1 MSKKRKVVSG
11 IHLPFCVILLAEKEV
26 CYMSVK
32 KSETALAE
40 RIGRKKLRGI
50 KYLLLAVPFLI
61 YVFAFSYVAALVLLI
76 TSFNIVCVW
85 LGCIFAGL
93 GQKFLDFG
101 SMVFVGLG
109 NFQKLFTERS
119 EVLRVLRNTLALS
132 ALGLLATPVPVVFA
146 IMFNE
151 IKNSKFKKIV
161 QTATTLPNFISWIIV
176 YGVAFAFFSVNGF
189 VSVLMQK
196 IGIQPPVMGILGDV
210 DHTWVLQWILGIWKS
225 FGWSAIIYIAA
236 ITGIDSELY
245 DAAKVDGANAFQ
257 RFKSITL
264 PMLTPTTFFV
274 SIMLTIACFKV
285 FDLISVMTN
294 GGPGR
299 ATNVLVYHIY
309 NTAFINYEFGYASAI
324 SMVLFAIVLTITVI
338 QFKTEKKWVSY
349 M

>member
-1 MSKKRKVVSG
+1 MS
-11 IHLPFCVILLAEKEV
+11 
-26 CYMSVK
+26 MK

-61 YVFAFSYVAALVLLI
+61 YVFAFSYVPLVGWI
-76 TSFNIVCVW
+76 YSVFDYKI
-85 LGCIFAGL
+85 

-101 SMVFVGLG
+101 SMVFIGLG

-151 IKNSKFKKIV
+151 IKNSRLKKIV

-245 DAAKVDGANAFQ
+245 DAAKVDGANKIQSILHITIPGIMSTYVVMFLLAVSNILSNGFDQ
-257 RFKSITL
+257 YFMFYNPMVADKIEVLDYYVYKVGFYINDYSYSITL
-264 PMLTPTTFFV
+264 GMLK
-274 SIMLTIACFKV
+274 SIL
-285 FDLISVMTN
+285 
-294 GGPGR
+294 G
-299 ATNVLVYHIY
+299 
-309 NTAFINYEFGYASAI
+309 
-324 SMVLFAIVLTITVI
+324 IVLLFTANALS
-338 QFKTEKKWVSY
+338 KKIRGESIV
-349 M
+349 

>member
-1 MSKKRKVVSG
+1 
-11 IHLPFCVILLAEKEV
+11 
-26 CYMSVK
+26 MSVK

-61 YVFAFSYVAALVLLI
+61 YVFAFSYVPLVGWI
-76 TSFNIVCVW
+76 YSVFDYKI
-85 LGCIFAGL
+85 

-101 SMVFVGLG
+101 SMVFVGLS

-151 IKNSKFKKIV
+151 IKNSRFKKIV

-245 DAAKVDGANAFQ
+245 DAAKVDGANKIQSILHITIPGIMPTYVVMFLLAVSNILSNGFDQ
-257 RFKSITL
+257 YFMFYNPMVADKIEVLDYYVYKVGFYINDYSYSITL
-264 PMLTPTTFFV
+264 GMLK
-274 SIMLTIACFKV
+274 SIL
-285 FDLISVMTN
+285 
-294 GGPGR
+294 G
-299 ATNVLVYHIY
+299 
-309 NTAFINYEFGYASAI
+309 
-324 SMVLFAIVLTITVI
+324 IVLLFTANALS
-338 QFKTEKKWVSY
+338 KKIRGESIV
-349 M
+349 

>member
-1 MSKKRKVVSG
+1 
-11 IHLPFCVILLAEKEV
+11 
-26 CYMSVK
+26 MSVK

-61 YVFAFSYVAALVLLI
+61 YVFAFSYVPLVGWI
-76 TSFNIVCVW
+76 YSVFDYKI
-85 LGCIFAGL
+85 

-146 IMFNE
+146 IVFNE

-245 DAAKVDGANAFQ
+245 DAAKVDGANKIQSILHITIPGIMPTYVVMFLLAVSNILSNGFDQ
-257 RFKSITL
+257 YFMFYNPMVADKIEVLDYYVYKVGFYINDYSYSITL
-264 PMLTPTTFFV
+264 GMLK
-274 SIMLTIACFKV
+274 SIL
-285 FDLISVMTN
+285 
-294 GGPGR
+294 G
-299 ATNVLVYHIY
+299 
-309 NTAFINYEFGYASAI
+309 
-324 SMVLFAIVLTITVI
+324 IVLLFTANALS
-338 QFKTEKKWVSY
+338 KKIRGESIV
-349 M
+349 

>member
-1 MSKKRKVVSG
+1 
-11 IHLPFCVILLAEKEV
+11 
-26 CYMSVK
+26 MSVK

-40 RIGRKKLRGI
+40 RIGRKQLRGI

-61 YVFAFSYVAALVLLI
+61 YVFAFSYVPLVGWI
-76 TSFNIVCVW
+76 YSVFDYKI
-85 LGCIFAGL
+85 

-245 DAAKVDGANAFQ
+245 DAAKVDGANKIQSILHITIPGIMPTYVVMFLLAVSNILSNGFDQ
-257 RFKSITL
+257 YFMFYNPMVADKIEVLDYYVYKVGFYINDYSYSITL
-264 PMLTPTTFFV
+264 GMLK
-274 SIMLTIACFKV
+274 SIL
-285 FDLISVMTN
+285 
-294 GGPGR
+294 G
-299 ATNVLVYHIY
+299 
-309 NTAFINYEFGYASAI
+309 
-324 SMVLFAIVLTITVI
+324 IVLLFTANALS
-338 QFKTEKKWVSY
+338 KKIRGESIV
-349 M
+349 

>member
-1 MSKKRKVVSG
+1 
-11 IHLPFCVILLAEKEV
+11 
-26 CYMSVK
+26 MSVK

-50 KYLLLAVPFLI
+50 KYLLLVVPFLI
-61 YVFAFSYVAALVLLI
+61 YVFAFSYVPLVGWI
-76 TSFNIVCVW
+76 YSVFDYKI
-85 LGCIFAGL
+85 

-245 DAAKVDGANAFQ
+245 DAAKVDGANKIQSILHITIPGIMPTYVVMFLLAVSNILSNGFDQ
-257 RFKSITL
+257 YFMFYNPMVADKIEVLDYYVYKVGFYINDYSYSITL
-264 PMLTPTTFFV
+264 GMLK
-274 SIMLTIACFKV
+274 SIL
-285 FDLISVMTN
+285 
-294 GGPGR
+294 G
-299 ATNVLVYHIY
+299 
-309 NTAFINYEFGYASAI
+309 
-324 SMVLFAIVLTITVI
+324 IVLLFTANALS
-338 QFKTEKKWVSY
+338 KKIRGESIV
-349 M
+349 

>member
-1 MSKKRKVVSG
+1 
-11 IHLPFCVILLAEKEV
+11 
-26 CYMSVK
+26 MSVK

-61 YVFAFSYVAALVLLI
+61 YVFAFSYVPLVGWI
-76 TSFNIVCVW
+76 YSVFDYKIV
-85 LGCIFAGL
+85 
-93 GQKFLDFG
+93 QKFLDFG

-245 DAAKVDGANAFQ
+245 DAAKVDGANKIQSILHITIPGIMPTYVVMFLLAVSNILSNGFDQ
-257 RFKSITL
+257 YFMFYNPMVADKIEVLDYYVYKVGFYINDYSYSITL
-264 PMLTPTTFFV
+264 GMLK
-274 SIMLTIACFKV
+274 SIL
-285 FDLISVMTN
+285 
-294 GGPGR
+294 G
-299 ATNVLVYHIY
+299 
-309 NTAFINYEFGYASAI
+309 
-324 SMVLFAIVLTITVI
+324 IVLLFTANALS
-338 QFKTEKKWVSY
+338 KKIRGESIV
-349 M
+349 

>member
-1 MSKKRKVVSG
+1 M
-11 IHLPFCVILLAEKEV
+11 
-26 CYMSVK
+26 K

-61 YVFAFSYVAALVLLI
+61 YVFAFSYVPLVGWI
-76 TSFNIVCVW
+76 YSVFDYKI
-85 LGCIFAGL
+85 

-245 DAAKVDGANAFQ
+245 DAAKVDGANKIQSILHITIPGIMPTYVVMFLLAVSNILSNGFDQ
-257 RFKSITL
+257 YFMFYNPMVADKIEVLDYYVYKVGFYINDYSYSITL
-264 PMLTPTTFFV
+264 GMLK
-274 SIMLTIACFKV
+274 SIL
-285 FDLISVMTN
+285 
-294 GGPGR
+294 G
-299 ATNVLVYHIY
+299 
-309 NTAFINYEFGYASAI
+309 
-324 SMVLFAIVLTITVI
+324 IVLLFTANALS
-338 QFKTEKKWVSY
+338 KKIRGESIV
-349 M
+349 

>member
-1 MSKKRKVVSG
+1 
-11 IHLPFCVILLAEKEV
+11 
-26 CYMSVK
+26 MSVK

-61 YVFAFSYVAALVLLI
+61 YVFAFSYVPLVGWI
-76 TSFNIVCVW
+76 YSVFDYKI
-85 LGCIFAGL
+85 

-225 FGWSAIIYIAA
+225 FGWTAIIYIAA

-245 DAAKVDGANAFQ
+245 DAAKVDGANKIQSILHITIPGIMPTYVVMFLLAVSNILSNGFDQ
-257 RFKSITL
+257 YFMFYNPMVADKIEVLDYYVYKVGFYINDYSYSITL
-264 PMLTPTTFFV
+264 GMLK
-274 SIMLTIACFKV
+274 SIL
-285 FDLISVMTN
+285 
-294 GGPGR
+294 G
-299 ATNVLVYHIY
+299 
-309 NTAFINYEFGYASAI
+309 
-324 SMVLFAIVLTITVI
+324 IVLLFTANALS
-338 QFKTEKKWVSY
+338 KKIRGESIV
-349 M
+349 

>member
-1 MSKKRKVVSG
+1 
-11 IHLPFCVILLAEKEV
+11 
-26 CYMSVK
+26 MSVK

-61 YVFAFSYVAALVLLI
+61 YVFAFSYVPLVGWI
-76 TSFNIVCVW
+76 YSVFDYKI
-85 LGCIFAGL
+85 

-132 ALGLLATPVPVVFA
+132 ALGLLSTPVPVVFA

-245 DAAKVDGANAFQ
+245 DAAKVDGANKIQSILHITIPGIMPTYVVMFLLAVSNILSNGFDQ
-257 RFKSITL
+257 YFMFYNPMVADKIEVLDYYVYKVGFYINDYSYSITL
-264 PMLTPTTFFV
+264 GMLK
-274 SIMLTIACFKV
+274 SIL
-285 FDLISVMTN
+285 
-294 GGPGR
+294 G
-299 ATNVLVYHIY
+299 
-309 NTAFINYEFGYASAI
+309 
-324 SMVLFAIVLTITVI
+324 IVLLFTANALS
-338 QFKTEKKWVSY
+338 KKIRGESIV
-349 M
+349 

>member
-1 MSKKRKVVSG
+1 
-11 IHLPFCVILLAEKEV
+11 
-26 CYMSVK
+26 MSVK

-40 RIGRKKLRGI
+40 RIGRKKLRRI

-61 YVFAFSYVAALVLLI
+61 YVFAFSYVPLVGWI
-76 TSFNIVCVW
+76 YSVFDYKI
-85 LGCIFAGL
+85 

-101 SMVFVGLG
+101 SMVFVGLS

-151 IKNSKFKKIV
+151 IKNSRFKKIV

-245 DAAKVDGANAFQ
+245 DAAKVDGANKIQSILHITIPGIMPTYVVMFLLAVSNILSNGFDQ
-257 RFKSITL
+257 YFMFYNPMVADKIEVLDYYVYKVGFYINDYSYSITL
-264 PMLTPTTFFV
+264 GMLK
-274 SIMLTIACFKV
+274 SIL
-285 FDLISVMTN
+285 
-294 GGPGR
+294 G
-299 ATNVLVYHIY
+299 
-309 NTAFINYEFGYASAI
+309 
-324 SMVLFAIVLTITVI
+324 IVLLFTANALS
-338 QFKTEKKWVSY
+338 KKIRGESIV
-349 M
+349 

>member
-1 MSKKRKVVSG
+1 
-11 IHLPFCVILLAEKEV
+11 
-26 CYMSVK
+26 MSVK

-61 YVFAFSYVAALVLLI
+61 YVFAFSYVPLVGWI
-76 TSFNIVCVW
+76 YSVFDYKI
-85 LGCIFAGL
+85 

-245 DAAKVDGANAFQ
+245 DAAKVDGANKIQSILHITIPGIMPTYVVMFLLAVSNILSNGFDQ
-257 RFKSITL
+257 YFMFYNPMVAYKIEVLDYYVYKVGFYINDYSYSITL
-264 PMLTPTTFFV
+264 GMLK
-274 SIMLTIACFKV
+274 SIL
-285 FDLISVMTN
+285 
-294 GGPGR
+294 G
-299 ATNVLVYHIY
+299 
-309 NTAFINYEFGYASAI
+309 
-324 SMVLFAIVLTITVI
+324 IVLLFTANALS
-338 QFKTEKKWVSY
+338 KKIRGESIV
-349 M
+349 

>member
-1 MSKKRKVVSG
+1 
-11 IHLPFCVILLAEKEV
+11 
-26 CYMSVK
+26 MSVK

-61 YVFAFSYVAALVLLI
+61 YVFAFSYVPLVGWI
-76 TSFNIVCVW
+76 YSVFDYKI
-85 LGCIFAGL
+85 

-189 VSVLMQK
+189 VSVLMRK

-245 DAAKVDGANAFQ
+245 DAAKVDGANKIQSILHITIPGIMPTYVVMFLLAVSNILSNGFDQ
-257 RFKSITL
+257 YFMFYNPMVADKIEVLDYYVYKVGFYINDYSYSITL
-264 PMLTPTTFFV
+264 GMLK
-274 SIMLTIACFKV
+274 SIL
-285 FDLISVMTN
+285 
-294 GGPGR
+294 G
-299 ATNVLVYHIY
+299 
-309 NTAFINYEFGYASAI
+309 
-324 SMVLFAIVLTITVI
+324 IVLLFTANALS
-338 QFKTEKKWVSY
+338 KKIRGESIV
-349 M
+349 

>member
-1 MSKKRKVVSG
+1 
-11 IHLPFCVILLAEKEV
+11 
-26 CYMSVK
+26 MSVK

-61 YVFAFSYVAALVLLI
+61 YVFAFSYVPLVGWI
-76 TSFNIVCVW
+76 YSVFDYKI
-85 LGCIFAGL
+85 

-245 DAAKVDGANAFQ
+245 DAAKVDGANKIQSILHITIPGIMPTYVVMFLLAVSNILSNGFDQ
-257 RFKSITL
+257 YFMFYNPMVADKIEVLDYYVYKVGFYINDYSYSITL
-264 PMLTPTTFFV
+264 GMLK
-274 SIMLTIACFKV
+274 SILGIVLLFIKFLLDICLEFIKNCFKN
-285 FDLISVMTN
+285 F
-294 GGPGR
+294 
-299 ATNVLVYHIY
+299 
-309 NTAFINYEFGYASAI
+309 
-324 SMVLFAIVLTITVI
+324 
-338 QFKTEKKWVSY
+338 
-349 M
+349 

>member
-1 MSKKRKVVSG
+1 
-11 IHLPFCVILLAEKEV
+11 
-26 CYMSVK
+26 MSVK

-61 YVFAFSYVAALVLLI
+61 YVFAFSYVPLVGWI
-76 TSFNIVCVW
+76 YSVFDYKI
-85 LGCIFAGL
+85 

-101 SMVFVGLG
+101 SMVFVGLS

-151 IKNSKFKKIV
+151 IKNSRFKKIV

-210 DHTWVLQWILGIWKS
+210 DHTWILQWILGIWKS

-245 DAAKVDGANAFQ
+245 DAAKVDGANKIQSILHITIPGIMPTYVVMFLLAVSNILSNGFDQ
-257 RFKSITL
+257 YFMFYNPMVADKIEVLDYYVYKVGFYINDYSYSITL
-264 PMLTPTTFFV
+264 GMLK
-274 SIMLTIACFKV
+274 SIL
-285 FDLISVMTN
+285 
-294 GGPGR
+294 G
-299 ATNVLVYHIY
+299 
-309 NTAFINYEFGYASAI
+309 
-324 SMVLFAIVLTITVI
+324 IVLLFTANALS
-338 QFKTEKKWVSY
+338 KKIRGESIV
-349 M
+349 

>member
-1 MSKKRKVVSG
+1 
-11 IHLPFCVILLAEKEV
+11 
-26 CYMSVK
+26 MSVK

-61 YVFAFSYVAALVLLI
+61 YVFAFSYVPLVGWI
-76 TSFNIVCVW
+76 YSVFDYKI
-85 LGCIFAGL
+85 

-132 ALGLLATPVPVVFA
+132 ALGLLSTPVPVVFA

-151 IKNSKFKKIV
+151 IKNSRFKKIV

-196 IGIQPPVMGILGDV
+196 IGIQPPVMGILGDA
-210 DHTWVLQWILGIWKS
+210 DLTWVLQWILGIWKN

-245 DAAKVDGANAFQ
+245 DAAKVDGANKIQSILHITIPGIMPTYVVMFLLAVSNILSNGFDQ
-257 RFKSITL
+257 YFMFYNPMVADKIEVLDYYVYKVGFYINDYSYSITL
-264 PMLTPTTFFV
+264 GMLK
-274 SIMLTIACFKV
+274 SIL
-285 FDLISVMTN
+285 
-294 GGPGR
+294 G
-299 ATNVLVYHIY
+299 
-309 NTAFINYEFGYASAI
+309 
-324 SMVLFAIVLTITVI
+324 IVLLFTANALS
-338 QFKTEKKWVSY
+338 KKIRGESIV
-349 M
+349 

>member
-1 MSKKRKVVSG
+1 
-11 IHLPFCVILLAEKEV
+11 
-26 CYMSVK
+26 MSVK

-61 YVFAFSYVAALVLLI
+61 YVFAFYYVPLVGWI
-76 TSFNIVCVW
+76 YSVFDYKI
-85 LGCIFAGL
+85 

-151 IKNSKFKKIV
+151 IKNSRFKKIV

-245 DAAKVDGANAFQ
+245 DAAKVDGANKIQSILHITIPGIMPTYVVMFLLAVSNILSNGFDQ
-257 RFKSITL
+257 YFMFYNPMVADKIEVLDYYVYKVGFYINDYSYSITL
-264 PMLTPTTFFV
+264 GMLK
-274 SIMLTIACFKV
+274 SIL
-285 FDLISVMTN
+285 
-294 GGPGR
+294 G
-299 ATNVLVYHIY
+299 
-309 NTAFINYEFGYASAI
+309 
-324 SMVLFAIVLTITVI
+324 IVLLFTANALS
-338 QFKTEKKWVSY
+338 KKIRGESIV
-349 M
+349 

>member
-1 MSKKRKVVSG
+1 
-11 IHLPFCVILLAEKEV
+11 
-26 CYMSVK
+26 MSVK

-61 YVFAFSYVAALVLLI
+61 YVFAFSYVPLVGWI
-76 TSFNIVCVW
+76 YSVFDYKI
-85 LGCIFAGL
+85 

-132 ALGLLATPVPVVFA
+132 ALGLLATPVSVVFA

-245 DAAKVDGANAFQ
+245 DAAKVDGANKIQSILHITIPGIMPTYVVMFLLAVSNILSNGFDQ
-257 RFKSITL
+257 YFMFYNPMVADKIEVLDYYVYKVGFYINDYSYSITL
-264 PMLTPTTFFV
+264 GMLK
-274 SIMLTIACFKV
+274 SIL
-285 FDLISVMTN
+285 
-294 GGPGR
+294 G
-299 ATNVLVYHIY
+299 
-309 NTAFINYEFGYASAI
+309 
-324 SMVLFAIVLTITVI
+324 IVLLFTANALS
-338 QFKTEKKWVSY
+338 KKIRGESIV
-349 M
+349 

>member
-1 MSKKRKVVSG
+1 
-11 IHLPFCVILLAEKEV
+11 
-26 CYMSVK
+26 MSVK

-61 YVFAFSYVAALVLLI
+61 YVFAFSYVPLVGWI
-76 TSFNIVCVW
+76 YSVFDYKI
-85 LGCIFAGL
+85 

-101 SMVFVGLG
+101 SMVFVGLD

-245 DAAKVDGANAFQ
+245 DAAKVDGANKLQSILHITIPGIMPTYVVMFLLAVSNILSNGFDQ
-257 RFKSITL
+257 YFMFYNPMVADKIEVLDYYVYKVGFYINDYSYSITL
-264 PMLTPTTFFV
+264 GMLK
-274 SIMLTIACFKV
+274 SIL
-285 FDLISVMTN
+285 
-294 GGPGR
+294 G
-299 ATNVLVYHIY
+299 
-309 NTAFINYEFGYASAI
+309 
-324 SMVLFAIVLTITVI
+324 IVLLFTANALS
-338 QFKTEKKWVSY
+338 KKIRGESIV
-349 M
+349 

>member
-1 MSKKRKVVSG
+1 
-11 IHLPFCVILLAEKEV
+11 
-26 CYMSVK
+26 MSVK

-61 YVFAFSYVAALVLLI
+61 YVFAFSYVPLVGWI
-76 TSFNIVCVW
+76 YSVFDYKI
-85 LGCIFAGL
+85 
-93 GQKFLDFG
+93 GQTFLDFG

-245 DAAKVDGANAFQ
+245 DAAKVDGANKLQSILHITIPGIMPTYVVMFLLAVSNILSNGFDQ
-257 RFKSITL
+257 YFMFYNPMVADKIEVLDYYVYKVGFYINDYSYSITL
-264 PMLTPTTFFV
+264 GMLK
-274 SIMLTIACFKV
+274 SIL
-285 FDLISVMTN
+285 
-294 GGPGR
+294 G
-299 ATNVLVYHIY
+299 
-309 NTAFINYEFGYASAI
+309 
-324 SMVLFAIVLTITVI
+324 IVLLFTANALS
-338 QFKTEKKWVSY
+338 KKIRGESIV
-349 M
+349 

>member
-1 MSKKRKVVSG
+1 
-11 IHLPFCVILLAEKEV
+11 
-26 CYMSVK
+26 MSVK

-61 YVFAFSYVAALVLLI
+61 YVFAFSYVPLVGWI
-76 TSFNIVCVW
+76 YSVFDYKI
-85 LGCIFAGL
+85 

-176 YGVAFAFFSVNGF
+176 YGVTFAFFSVNGF

-245 DAAKVDGANAFQ
+245 DAAKVDGANKIQSILHITIPGIMPTYVVMFLLAVSNILSNGFDQ
-257 RFKSITL
+257 YFMFYNPMVADKIEVLDYYVYKVGFYINDYSYSITL
-264 PMLTPTTFFV
+264 GMLK
-274 SIMLTIACFKV
+274 SIL
-285 FDLISVMTN
+285 
-294 GGPGR
+294 G
-299 ATNVLVYHIY
+299 
-309 NTAFINYEFGYASAI
+309 
-324 SMVLFAIVLTITVI
+324 IVLLFTANALS
-338 QFKTEKKWVSY
+338 KKIRGESIV
-349 M
+349 

>member
-1 MSKKRKVVSG
+1 
-11 IHLPFCVILLAEKEV
+11 
-26 CYMSVK
+26 MSVK

-61 YVFAFSYVAALVLLI
+61 YVFAFSYVPLVGWI
-76 TSFNIVCVW
+76 YSVFDYKI
-85 LGCIFAGL
+85 

-101 SMVFVGLG
+101 RMGFVGLG

-245 DAAKVDGANAFQ
+245 DAAKVDGANKIQSILHITIPGIMPTYVVMFLLAVSNILSNGFDQ
-257 RFKSITL
+257 YFMFYNPMVADKIEVLDYYVYKVGFYINDYSYSITL
-264 PMLTPTTFFV
+264 GMLK
-274 SIMLTIACFKV
+274 SIL
-285 FDLISVMTN
+285 
-294 GGPGR
+294 G
-299 ATNVLVYHIY
+299 
-309 NTAFINYEFGYASAI
+309 
-324 SMVLFAIVLTITVI
+324 IVLLFTANALS
-338 QFKTEKKWVSY
+338 KKIRGESIV
-349 M
+349 

>member
-1 MSKKRKVVSG
+1 
-11 IHLPFCVILLAEKEV
+11 
-26 CYMSVK
+26 MSVK

-61 YVFAFSYVAALVLLI
+61 YVFAFSYVPLVGWI
-76 TSFNIVCVW
+76 YSVFDYKI
-85 LGCIFAGL
+85 

-101 SMVFVGLG
+101 SMFFVGLG

-132 ALGLLATPVPVVFA
+132 ALGLLSTPVPVVFA

-196 IGIQPPVMGILGDV
+196 IGIQPPVMGILGDA
-210 DHTWVLQWILGIWKS
+210 DLTWVLQWILGIWKN

-245 DAAKVDGANAFQ
+245 DAAKVDGANKIQSILHITIPGIMPTYVVMFLLAVSNILSNGFDQ
-257 RFKSITL
+257 YFMFYNPMVADKIEVLDYYVYKVGFYINDYSYSITL
-264 PMLTPTTFFV
+264 GMLK
-274 SIMLTIACFKV
+274 SIL
-285 FDLISVMTN
+285 
-294 GGPGR
+294 G
-299 ATNVLVYHIY
+299 
-309 NTAFINYEFGYASAI
+309 
-324 SMVLFAIVLTITVI
+324 IVLLFTANALS
-338 QFKTEKKWVSY
+338 KKIRGESIV
-349 M
+349 

>member
-1 MSKKRKVVSG
+1 
-11 IHLPFCVILLAEKEV
+11 
-26 CYMSVK
+26 MSVK
-32 KSETALAE
+32 KSETALEE

-61 YVFAFSYVAALVLLI
+61 YVFAFSYVPLVGWI
-76 TSFNIVCVW
+76 YSVFDYKI
-85 LGCIFAGL
+85 

-245 DAAKVDGANAFQ
+245 DAAKVDGANKIQSILNITIPGIMPTYVVMFLLAVSNILSNGFDQ
-257 RFKSITL
+257 YFMFYNPMVADKIEVLDYYVYKVGFYINDYSYSITL
-264 PMLTPTTFFV
+264 GMLK
-274 SIMLTIACFKV
+274 SIL
-285 FDLISVMTN
+285 
-294 GGPGR
+294 G
-299 ATNVLVYHIY
+299 
-309 NTAFINYEFGYASAI
+309 
-324 SMVLFAIVLTITVI
+324 IVLLFTANALS
-338 QFKTEKKWVSY
+338 KKIRGESIV
-349 M
+349 

>member
-1 MSKKRKVVSG
+1 
-11 IHLPFCVILLAEKEV
+11 
-26 CYMSVK
+26 MSVK

-61 YVFAFSYVAALVLLI
+61 YVFAFSYVPLVGWI
-76 TSFNIVCVW
+76 YSVFDYKI
-85 LGCIFAGL
+85 

-245 DAAKVDGANAFQ
+245 DAANVDGANKIQSILHITIPGIMPTYVVMFLLAVSNILSNGFDQ
-257 RFKSITL
+257 YFMFYNPMVADKIEVLDYYVYKVGFYINDYSYSITL
-264 PMLTPTTFFV
+264 GMLK
-274 SIMLTIACFKV
+274 SIL
-285 FDLISVMTN
+285 
-294 GGPGR
+294 G
-299 ATNVLVYHIY
+299 
-309 NTAFINYEFGYASAI
+309 
-324 SMVLFAIVLTITVI
+324 IVLLFTANALS
-338 QFKTEKKWVSY
+338 KKIRGESIV
-349 M
+349 

>member
-1 MSKKRKVVSG
+1 
-11 IHLPFCVILLAEKEV
+11 
-26 CYMSVK
+26 MSVK

-61 YVFAFSYVAALVLLI
+61 YVFAFSYVPLVGWI
-76 TSFNIVCVW
+76 YSVFDYKI
-85 LGCIFAGL
+85 

-210 DHTWVLQWILGIWKS
+210 DHTWVLQWILGIWKN

-245 DAAKVDGANAFQ
+245 DAAKVDGANKIQSILHITIPGIMPTYVVMFLLAVSNILSNGFDQ
-257 RFKSITL
+257 YFMFYNPMVADKIEVLDYYVYKVGFYINDYSYSITL
-264 PMLTPTTFFV
+264 GMLK
-274 SIMLTIACFKV
+274 SIL
-285 FDLISVMTN
+285 
-294 GGPGR
+294 G
-299 ATNVLVYHIY
+299 
-309 NTAFINYEFGYASAI
+309 
-324 SMVLFAIVLTITVI
+324 IVLLFTANALS
-338 QFKTEKKWVSY
+338 KKIRGESIV
-349 M
+349 

>member
-1 MSKKRKVVSG
+1 
-11 IHLPFCVILLAEKEV
+11 
-26 CYMSVK
+26 MSVK

-61 YVFAFSYVAALVLLI
+61 YVFAFSYVPLVGWI
-76 TSFNIVCVW
+76 YSVFDYKI
-85 LGCIFAGL
+85 

-245 DAAKVDGANAFQ
+245 DAAKVDGANKIQSILHITIPGIMPTYVVMFLLAVSNILSNGFDQ
-257 RFKSITL
+257 YFMFYNPMVADKIEVLDYYVYKVGFYINDYSYSITL
-264 PMLTPTTFFV
+264 GMLK
-274 SIMLTIACFKV
+274 SIL
-285 FDLISVMTN
+285 
-294 GGPGR
+294 G
-299 ATNVLVYHIY
+299 
-309 NTAFINYEFGYASAI
+309 
-324 SMVLFAIVLTITVI
+324 IVLLFTANALS
-338 QFKTEKKWVSY
+338 KKIRGE
-349 M
+349 

>member
-1 MSKKRKVVSG
+1 
-11 IHLPFCVILLAEKEV
+11 
-26 CYMSVK
+26 MSVK

-61 YVFAFSYVAALVLLI
+61 YVFAFSYVPLVGWI
-76 TSFNIVCVW
+76 YSVFDYKI
-85 LGCIFAGL
+85 

-151 IKNSKFKKIV
+151 IKNSKIV

-245 DAAKVDGANAFQ
+245 DAAKVDGANKIQSILHITIPGIMPTYVVMFLLAVSNILSNGFDQ
-257 RFKSITL
+257 YFMFYNPMVADKIEVLDYYVYKVGFYINDYSYSITL
-264 PMLTPTTFFV
+264 GMLK
-274 SIMLTIACFKV
+274 SIL
-285 FDLISVMTN
+285 
-294 GGPGR
+294 G
-299 ATNVLVYHIY
+299 
-309 NTAFINYEFGYASAI
+309 
-324 SMVLFAIVLTITVI
+324 IVLLFTANALS
-338 QFKTEKKWVSY
+338 KKIRGESIV
-349 M
+349 

>member
-1 MSKKRKVVSG
+1 
-11 IHLPFCVILLAEKEV
+11 
-26 CYMSVK
+26 MSVK

-61 YVFAFSYVAALVLLI
+61 YVFAFSYVPLVGWI
-76 TSFNIVCVW
+76 YSVFDYKI
-85 LGCIFAGL
+85 

-101 SMVFVGLG
+101 SMVFVGLS
-109 NFQKLFTERS
+109 NFEKLFTERS

-151 IKNSKFKKIV
+151 IKNSRFKKIV

-210 DHTWVLQWILGIWKS
+210 DHTWVLQWILGIWKN

-245 DAAKVDGANAFQ
+245 DAAKVDGANKIQSILHITIPGIMPTYVVMFLLAVSNILSNGFDQ
-257 RFKSITL
+257 YFMFYNPMVADKIEVLDYYVYKVGFYINDYSYSITL
-264 PMLTPTTFFV
+264 GMLK
-274 SIMLTIACFKV
+274 SIL
-285 FDLISVMTN
+285 
-294 GGPGR
+294 G
-299 ATNVLVYHIY
+299 
-309 NTAFINYEFGYASAI
+309 
-324 SMVLFAIVLTITVI
+324 IVLLFTANALS
-338 QFKTEKKWVSY
+338 KKIRGESIV
-349 M
+349 

>member
-1 MSKKRKVVSG
+1 
-11 IHLPFCVILLAEKEV
+11 
-26 CYMSVK
+26 MSVK

-50 KYLLLAVPFLI
+50 KYLRLAVPFLI
-61 YVFAFSYVAALVLLI
+61 YVFAFSYVPLVGWI
-76 TSFNIVCVW
+76 YSVFDYKI
-85 LGCIFAGL
+85 

-245 DAAKVDGANAFQ
+245 DAAKVDGANKIQSILHITIPGIMPTYVVMFLLAVSNILSNGFDQ
-257 RFKSITL
+257 YFMFYNPMVADKIEVLDYYVYKVGFYINDYSYSITL
-264 PMLTPTTFFV
+264 GMLK
-274 SIMLTIACFKV
+274 SIL
-285 FDLISVMTN
+285 
-294 GGPGR
+294 G
-299 ATNVLVYHIY
+299 
-309 NTAFINYEFGYASAI
+309 
-324 SMVLFAIVLTITVI
+324 IVLLFTANALS
-338 QFKTEKKWVSY
+338 KKIRGESIV
-349 M
+349 

>member
-1 MSKKRKVVSG
+1 
-11 IHLPFCVILLAEKEV
+11 
-26 CYMSVK
+26 MSVK

-61 YVFAFSYVAALVLLI
+61 YVFAFSYVPLVGWI
-76 TSFNIVCVW
+76 YSVFDYKI
-85 LGCIFAGL
+85 

-236 ITGIDSELY
+236 ITGIDSD
-245 DAAKVDGANAFQ
+245 DAAKVDGANKLQSILHITIPGIMPTYVVMFLLAVSNILSNGFDQ
-257 RFKSITL
+257 YFMFYNPMVADKIEVLDYYVYKVGFYINDYSYSITL
-264 PMLTPTTFFV
+264 GMLK
-274 SIMLTIACFKV
+274 SIL
-285 FDLISVMTN
+285 
-294 GGPGR
+294 G
-299 ATNVLVYHIY
+299 
-309 NTAFINYEFGYASAI
+309 
-324 SMVLFAIVLTITVI
+324 IVLLFTANALS
-338 QFKTEKKWVSY
+338 KKIRGESIV
-349 M
+349 

>member
-1 MSKKRKVVSG
+1 
-11 IHLPFCVILLAEKEV
+11 
-26 CYMSVK
+26 MSVK

-61 YVFAFSYVAALVLLI
+61 YVFAFSYVPLVGWI
-76 TSFNIVCVW
+76 YFVFDYKI
-85 LGCIFAGL
+85 

-245 DAAKVDGANAFQ
+245 DAAKVDGANKLQSILHITIPGIMPTYVVMFLLAVSNILSNGFDQ
-257 RFKSITL
+257 YFMFYNPMVADKIEVLDYYVYKVGFYINDYSYSITL
-264 PMLTPTTFFV
+264 GMLK
-274 SIMLTIACFKV
+274 SIL
-285 FDLISVMTN
+285 
-294 GGPGR
+294 G
-299 ATNVLVYHIY
+299 
-309 NTAFINYEFGYASAI
+309 
-324 SMVLFAIVLTITVI
+324 IVLLFTANALS
-338 QFKTEKKWVSY
+338 KKIRGESIV
-349 M
+349 

>member
-1 MSKKRKVVSG
+1 
-11 IHLPFCVILLAEKEV
+11 
-26 CYMSVK
+26 MSVK

-61 YVFAFSYVAALVLLI
+61 YVFAFSYVPLVGWI
-76 TSFNIVCVW
+76 YYVFDYKI
-85 LGCIFAGL
+85 

-151 IKNSKFKKIV
+151 IKNSRFKKIV

-245 DAAKVDGANAFQ
+245 DAAKVDGANKIQSILHITIPGIMPTYVVMFLLAVSNILSNGFDQ
-257 RFKSITL
+257 YFMFYNPMVADKIEVLDYYVYKVGFYINDYSYSITL
-264 PMLTPTTFFV
+264 GMLK
-274 SIMLTIACFKV
+274 SIL
-285 FDLISVMTN
+285 
-294 GGPGR
+294 G
-299 ATNVLVYHIY
+299 
-309 NTAFINYEFGYASAI
+309 
-324 SMVLFAIVLTITVI
+324 IVLLFTANALS
-338 QFKTEKKWVSY
+338 KKIRGESIV
-349 M
+349 

>member
-1 MSKKRKVVSG
+1 
-11 IHLPFCVILLAEKEV
+11 
-26 CYMSVK
+26 MSVK

-61 YVFAFSYVAALVLLI
+61 YVFAFSYVPLVGWI
-76 TSFNIVCVW
+76 YSVFDYKI
-85 LGCIFAGL
+85 

-132 ALGLLATPVPVVFA
+132 ALGLLSTPVPVVFA

-151 IKNSKFKKIV
+151 IKNSRFKKIV

-210 DHTWVLQWILGIWKS
+210 DHTWVLQWILGIWKN

-245 DAAKVDGANAFQ
+245 DAAKVDGANKIQSILHITIPGIMPTYVVMFLLAVSNILSNGFDQ
-257 RFKSITL
+257 YFMFYNPMVADKIEVLDYYVYKVGFYINDYSYSITL
-264 PMLTPTTFFV
+264 GMLK
-274 SIMLTIACFKV
+274 SIL
-285 FDLISVMTN
+285 
-294 GGPGR
+294 G
-299 ATNVLVYHIY
+299 
-309 NTAFINYEFGYASAI
+309 
-324 SMVLFAIVLTITVI
+324 IVLLFTANALS
-338 QFKTEKKWVSY
+338 KKIRGESIV
-349 M
+349 

>member
-1 MSKKRKVVSG
+1 
-11 IHLPFCVILLAEKEV
+11 
-26 CYMSVK
+26 MSVK

-40 RIGRKKLRGI
+40 RNGRKKLRGI

-61 YVFAFSYVAALVLLI
+61 YVFAFSYVPLVGWI
-76 TSFNIVCVW
+76 YSVFDYKI
-85 LGCIFAGL
+85 

-245 DAAKVDGANAFQ
+245 DAAKVDGANKIQSILHITIPGIMPTYVVMFLLAVSNILSNGFDQ
-257 RFKSITL
+257 YFMFYNPMVADKIEVLDYYVYKVGFYINDYSYSITL
-264 PMLTPTTFFV
+264 GMLK
-274 SIMLTIACFKV
+274 SIL
-285 FDLISVMTN
+285 
-294 GGPGR
+294 G
-299 ATNVLVYHIY
+299 
-309 NTAFINYEFGYASAI
+309 
-324 SMVLFAIVLTITVI
+324 IVLLFTANALS
-338 QFKTEKKWVSY
+338 KKIRGESIV
-349 M
+349 

>member
-1 MSKKRKVVSG
+1 
-11 IHLPFCVILLAEKEV
+11 
-26 CYMSVK
+26 MSVK

-61 YVFAFSYVAALVLLI
+61 YVFAFSYVPLVGWI
-76 TSFNIVCVW
+76 YSVFDYKI
-85 LGCIFAGL
+85 

-196 IGIQPPVMGILGDV
+196 IGIQPPVMGRLGDV

-245 DAAKVDGANAFQ
+245 DAAKVDGANKIQSILHITIPGIMPTYVVMFLLAVSNILSNGFDQ
-257 RFKSITL
+257 YFMFYNPMVADKIEVLDYYVYKVGFYINDYSYSITL
-264 PMLTPTTFFV
+264 GMLK
-274 SIMLTIACFKV
+274 SIL
-285 FDLISVMTN
+285 
-294 GGPGR
+294 G
-299 ATNVLVYHIY
+299 
-309 NTAFINYEFGYASAI
+309 
-324 SMVLFAIVLTITVI
+324 IVLLFTANALS
-338 QFKTEKKWVSY
+338 KKIRGESIV
-349 M
+349 

>member
-1 MSKKRKVVSG
+1 
-11 IHLPFCVILLAEKEV
+11 
-26 CYMSVK
+26 MSVK

-40 RIGRKKLRGI
+40 RIGRKQLRGI

-61 YVFAFSYVAALVLLI
+61 YVFAFSYVPLVGWI
-76 TSFNIVCVW
+76 YSVFDYKI
-85 LGCIFAGL
+85 

-132 ALGLLATPVPVVFA
+132 ALGLLSTPVPVVFA

-196 IGIQPPVMGILGDV
+196 IGIQPPVMGILGDA
-210 DHTWVLQWILGIWKS
+210 DLTWVLQWILGIWKN

-245 DAAKVDGANAFQ
+245 DAAKVDGANKIQSILHITIPGIMPTYVVMFLLAVSNILSNGFDQ
-257 RFKSITL
+257 YFMFYNPMVADKIEVLDYYVYKVGFYINDYSYSITL
-264 PMLTPTTFFV
+264 GMLK
-274 SIMLTIACFKV
+274 SIL
-285 FDLISVMTN
+285 
-294 GGPGR
+294 G
-299 ATNVLVYHIY
+299 
-309 NTAFINYEFGYASAI
+309 
-324 SMVLFAIVLTITVI
+324 IVLLFTANALS
-338 QFKTEKKWVSY
+338 KKIRGESIV
-349 M
+349 

>member
-1 MSKKRKVVSG
+1 
-11 IHLPFCVILLAEKEV
+11 
-26 CYMSVK
+26 MSVK

-61 YVFAFSYVAALVLLI
+61 YVFAFSYVPLVGWI
-76 TSFNIVCVW
+76 YSVFDYKI
-85 LGCIFAGL
+85 

-210 DHTWVLQWILGIWKS
+210 DHTWVLQWILGIRKS

-245 DAAKVDGANAFQ
+245 DAAKVDGANKIQSILHITIPGIMPTYVVMFLLAVSNILSNGFDQ
-257 RFKSITL
+257 YFMFYNPMVADKIEVLDYYVYKVGFYINDYSYSITL
-264 PMLTPTTFFV
+264 GMLK
-274 SIMLTIACFKV
+274 SIL
-285 FDLISVMTN
+285 
-294 GGPGR
+294 G
-299 ATNVLVYHIY
+299 
-309 NTAFINYEFGYASAI
+309 
-324 SMVLFAIVLTITVI
+324 IVLLFTANALS
-338 QFKTEKKWVSY
+338 KKIRGESIV
-349 M
+349 

>member
-1 MSKKRKVVSG
+1 
-11 IHLPFCVILLAEKEV
+11 
-26 CYMSVK
+26 MSVK

-61 YVFAFSYVAALVLLI
+61 YVFAFSYVPLVGWI
-76 TSFNIVCVW
+76 YSVFDYKI
-85 LGCIFAGL
+85 

-245 DAAKVDGANAFQ
+245 DAAKVDGANKIQSILHITIPGIMPTYVVMFLLAVSNILSNGFDQ
-257 RFKSITL
+257 YFMFYNPMVADKIEVLDYYVYKVGFYINDYSYSITL
-264 PMLTPTTFFV
+264 GMLK
-274 SIMLTIACFKV
+274 SIL
-285 FDLISVMTN
+285 
-294 GGPGR
+294 G
-299 ATNVLVYHIY
+299 
-309 NTAFINYEFGYASAI
+309 
-324 SMVLFAIVLTITVI
+324 IVLLFTANALL
-338 QFKTEKKWVSY
+338 KKIRGESIV
-349 M
+349 